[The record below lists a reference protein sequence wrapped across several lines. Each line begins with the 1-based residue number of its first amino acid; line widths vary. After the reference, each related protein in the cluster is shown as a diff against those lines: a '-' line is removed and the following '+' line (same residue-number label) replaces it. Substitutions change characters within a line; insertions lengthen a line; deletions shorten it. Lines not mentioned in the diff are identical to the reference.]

1 MLGYRGLM
9 LIELWL
15 CDALIIF
22 PIHCFKG
29 LYLSLTLRKYFVL
42 IMNLLYFQLKKLFEE
57 SQQTIKKFEAE
68 VST

>member
-1 MLGYRGLM
+1 M

-15 CDALIIF
+15 CDALIIC
-22 PIHCFKG
+22 PIYCFKG
-29 LYLSLTLRKYFVL
+29 LYLSEV
-42 IMNLLYFQLKKLFEE
+42 MNLLYFQLKKLFEE